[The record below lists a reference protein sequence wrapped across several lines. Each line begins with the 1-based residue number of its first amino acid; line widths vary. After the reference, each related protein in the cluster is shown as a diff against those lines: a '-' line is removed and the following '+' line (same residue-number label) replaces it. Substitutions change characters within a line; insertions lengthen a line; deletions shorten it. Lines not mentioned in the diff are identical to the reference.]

1 MFGERA
7 EFIGTTLAFRISK
20 FENRNAERD
29 SIRVG
34 RREARFGIHKYV
46 SAFVEEKTIIIDCGA
61 FLLSIK
67 AGLVTLLRQVSL
79 DFVGHQMK

>member
-1 MFGERA
+1 MCGERA

-46 SAFVEEKTIIIDCGA
+46 SAFVEEKAIIDCGA
-61 FLLSIK
+61 FLMSIK